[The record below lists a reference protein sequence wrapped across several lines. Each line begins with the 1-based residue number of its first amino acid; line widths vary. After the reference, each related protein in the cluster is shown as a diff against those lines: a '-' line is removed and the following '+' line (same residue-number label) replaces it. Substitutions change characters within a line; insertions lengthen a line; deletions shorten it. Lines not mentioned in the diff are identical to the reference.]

1 MVVLKDSFDLLDSVC
16 IVDDGVGVGCM
27 NLVGLVDLQCGGVAC
42 VNGQVQRMEG
52 WDWGGDEGGGSMRS
66 NKYE

>member
-16 IVDDGVGVGCM
+16 IVDDGVGVGWM

-52 WDWGGDEGGGSMRS
+52 WDWGEGGGSMRS